1 METNELQEMRE
12 QMALLKDTLRQEQI
26 VNNRLLRE
34 AMRGKVESIHRK
46 AWVTGLCAAFVL
58 TFGLY
63 SFRSI
68 GLSWWFIGGTTLM
81 MLYSVADTLLIHR
94 RLRISSV
101 MTDDLR
107 TVAYAA
113 RRMKKEYMRS
123 LRIGWVISVLWI
135 VWLGIE
141 IIRGQTIFAE
151 SSMVARIVVLGLM
164 LFGGGVG
171 FVIGYRMY
179 RRVLDLC
186 DDIIRQVEE

>member
-63 SFRSI
+63 SFRNI

-141 IIRGQTIFAE
+141 IICGQTIFAE

>member
-1 METNELQEMRE
+1 MQEMRE